1 MTLKYKENPMT
12 YGITRDQALAL
23 LHEHIQNPNL
33 IKHCLASEA
42 VMSALADKL
51 GEDREKWGLT
61 GLLHDLDVEMV
72 NADLNVHTLETE
84 KILREK
90 GVDDEIIQAIKL
102 HNEKAH
108 GQKRADRFHHALA
121 AGETI
126 TGLIIATTLVY
137 PDKKIQSVKPK
148 SIKKRM
154 KEKSFA
160 AGVDRDIVMEC
171 EKLGMDIAEF
181 STICLGAM
189 QEIADDLGL

>member
-1 MTLKYKENPMT
+1 MD
-12 YGITRDQALAL
+12 YGITREEALSL
-23 LHEHIQNPNL
+23 VKEHIQNPNL

-42 VMSALADKL
+42 VMRALAERLGQDK
-51 GEDREKWGLT
+51 EKWGLA

-72 NADLNVHTLETE
+72 DSDLTRHTAETE

-90 GVDDEIIQAIKL
+90 GVDAEIIRAIRL

-108 GQKRADRFHHALA
+108 GEKRSELFEHALA

-137 PDKKIQSVKPK
+137 PDKKIKSVKPK

-154 KEKSFA
+154 KEKAFA
-160 AGVDRDIVMEC
+160 AGVDRDIIMEC
-171 EKLGMDIAEF
+171 EKLGMDIDEF
-181 STICLGAM
+181 STLCLTAM
-189 QEIADDLGL
+189 QGIADELGL

>member
-1 MTLKYKENPMT
+1 MD
-12 YGITRDQALAL
+12 YGITREDALSL
-23 LHEHIQNPNL
+23 LNNHIDNPNL

-42 VMSALADKL
+42 VMTALADRL
-51 GEDREKWGLT
+51 GEDSEMWGLA

-72 NADLNVHTLETE
+72 DSDLSVHTLETE

-90 GVDDEIIQAIKL
+90 GVNEEIIRAIKL

-108 GQKRADRFHHALA
+108 GEKRSEKFHYALA

-137 PDKKIQSVKPK
+137 PDKKIKSVKPK

-154 KEKSFA
+154 KEKAFA
-160 AGVDRDIVMEC
+160 AGVDRSIIMEC
-171 EKLGMDIAEF
+171 EKLGLDITEF
-181 STICLGAM
+181 SQICLEAM
-189 QEIADDLGL
+189 QKIDDDLGL